1 MVVRLFCLIII
12 IILVTVRKI
21 IIIMT
26 IAFLDSTAVMIKII
40 INGSKAL

>member
-21 IIIMT
+21 IIMT
-26 IAFLDSTAVMIKII
+26 IAFLDSIPVMIKII
-40 INGSKAL
+40 SSSSKAL

>member
-21 IIIMT
+21 IIMT
-26 IAFLDSTAVMIKII
+26 IAFLDSIPVMIKII